1 MPTPWRRGK
10 ANERGR
16 ERQPACPRRPGAAAA
31 PGPVTRFAVAF
42 FVLYAL
48 AVTWPGM
55 IPFNR
60 IRPFVLGLPFSLV
73 WPALWIVLG
82 LLVFVL
88 LEWRR
93 APGSDEE

>member
-1 MPTPWRRGK
+1 M
-10 ANERGR
+10 
-16 ERQPACPRRPGAAAA
+16 
-31 PGPVTRFAVAF
+31 TRFAVAF

-60 IRPFVLGLPFSLV
+60 IRPFVLGLPFSLF
-73 WPALWIVLG
+73 WAALWIVLG